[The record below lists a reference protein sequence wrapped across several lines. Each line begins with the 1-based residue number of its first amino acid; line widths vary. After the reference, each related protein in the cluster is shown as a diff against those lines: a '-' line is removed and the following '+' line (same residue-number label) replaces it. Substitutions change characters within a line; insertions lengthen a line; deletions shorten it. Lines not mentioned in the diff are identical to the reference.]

1 MIQRFESA
9 RTAPWRPG
17 LSAAEFDAML
27 GAIVGFR
34 IRIRR
39 IDAKFKLSQNRSP
52 EDRARVAAAL
62 ASAGDAESAATAA
75 WMREY
80 G

>member
-1 MIQRFESA
+1 
-9 RTAPWRPG
+9 
-17 LSAAEFDAML
+17 ML